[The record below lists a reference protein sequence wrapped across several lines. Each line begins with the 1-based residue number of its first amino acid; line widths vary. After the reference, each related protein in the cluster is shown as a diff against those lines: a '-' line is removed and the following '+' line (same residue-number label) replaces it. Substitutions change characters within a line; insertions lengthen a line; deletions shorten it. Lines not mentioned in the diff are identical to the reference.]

1 MSEAVKGVV
10 VVTVYVWLAVV
21 TLPQPRLP
29 LQVVRKVLSPKLQKY
44 LAIVPSGSVLAAA
57 LKLTVSGELP
67 LNGVA
72 VKLAVGNRSARKLR
86 IDV

>member
-1 MSEAVKGVV
+1 MSDAVKIVV

-21 TLPQPRLP
+21 TLAQPELP
-29 LQVVRKVLSPKLQKY
+29 LQVVRKAPSPKLQKY

-67 LNGVA
+67 EVGLA
-72 VKLAVGNRSARKLR
+72 VKLAVGSRSARKLR
-86 IDV
+86 I